1 MVSEFI
7 QKLCE
12 CSAPPRAGFHCS
24 PPPMPPEVRCPCQ
37 KYPVSM
43 RQHAPNSGSGMCFRP
58 TPQAEQQA
66 SSAPLGRGTPA
77 LLLRQ
82 GALVSHSDPR
92 PKDTVSFFMTDGEPN
107 ATNTQNA
114 CLRPPADTDLEQRNW
129 EIGDV

>member
-1 MVSEFI
+1 MSSFRSYVNAQHHRELDST
-7 QKLCE
+7 
-12 CSAPPRAGFHCS
+12 A
-24 PPPMPPEVRCPCQ
+24 VRHQCRRKFGVLAR